1 MNTSLKPGTTL
12 YVGTAI
18 DTIWSQ
24 IYYHVWWP
32 GQGNDPMYLM
42 NQSMNRAR
50 NNYYENNYTPHMYTN
65 GKDSGSGTATWIS
78 DPKTYLEE
86 VGLYEIN
93 LSGSQSG
100 NEISFDVKM
109 NAIETTP
116 TSQDLRLFVATV
128 MDTVHY
134 PASPNGLTEHHNPV
148 IALLTGNT
156 GKQMKFISGITYT
169 ESFTWSMPSDWIN
182 HADIS
187 WKSSGLKAVAWIQ
200 NYKSKEILQVNEFG
214 FY

>member
-1 MNTSLKPGTTL
+1 LNTSLKPGTTL

-42 NQSMNRAR
+42 NQSMNRTR

-93 LSGSQSG
+93 LIGTRSG

-109 NAIETTP
+109 NVIETTP

-128 MDTVHY
+128 IDTVHY

-169 ESFTWSMPSDWIN
+169 ESFTWSMPGGWIN

-187 WKSSGLKAVAWIQ
+187 WKSSGLKAVSWIQ
-200 NYKSKEILQVNEFG
+200 NYKSKEILQVNEFR
-214 FY
+214 FN

>member
-65 GKDSGSGTATWIS
+65 GKDSGSGTAIWIS

-109 NAIETTP
+109 NAIERTP

-200 NYKSKEILQVNEFG
+200 NYKSKEVLQVNVFR
-214 FY
+214 FD

>member
-1 MNTSLKPGTTL
+1 
-12 YVGTAI
+12 
-18 DTIWSQ
+18 
-24 IYYHVWWP
+24 
-32 GQGNDPMYLM
+32 
-42 NQSMNRAR
+42 
-50 NNYYENNYTPHMYTN
+50 MYTN

-93 LSGSQSG
+93 LIGTRSG

-109 NAIETTP
+109 NAIQTTP

-128 MDTVHY
+128 MDTVNY
-134 PASPNGLTEHHNPV
+134 PTSPNGVREHHNPV

-169 ESFTWSMPSDWIN
+169 ESFIWSMPDAWIN
-182 HADIS
+182 HSDIT
-187 WKSSGLKAVAWIQ
+187 WKSSDLRAVAWIQ
-200 NYKSKEILQVNEFG
+200 IYKSKEVLQGNEFG
-214 FY
+214 FD

>member
-1 MNTSLKPGTTL
+1 LNTSLKPGTTL

-42 NQSMNRAR
+42 NQSMNRTR

-93 LSGSQSG
+93 LIGTRSG

-109 NAIETTP
+109 NVIETTP

-128 MDTVHY
+128 IDTVHY

-169 ESFTWSMPSDWIN
+169 ESFTWSMPSGWIN
-182 HADIS
+182 HADIL
-187 WKSSGLKAVAWIQ
+187 WKSSGLKAVSWIQ
-200 NYKSKEILQVNEFG
+200 NYKSKEILQVNEFR
-214 FY
+214 FN

>member
-1 MNTSLKPGTTL
+1 MNTALKPGTTL

-182 HADIS
+182 HSDIT
-187 WKSSGLKAVAWIQ
+187 WKSSDLKAVAWIQ
-200 NYKSKEILQVNEFG
+200 NYNSKEVLQVNEFG
-214 FY
+214 FD

>member
-42 NQSMNRAR
+42 NQSMNRTR

-93 LSGSQSG
+93 LIGTRSG

-109 NAIETTP
+109 NVIETTP

-128 MDTVHY
+128 IDTVHY

-169 ESFTWSMPSDWIN
+169 ESFTWSMPSGWIN

-200 NYKSKEILQVNEFG
+200 NYMSKEVLQVNVFRFE
-214 FY
+214 

>member
-42 NQSMNRAR
+42 NQSMNRTR

-93 LSGSQSG
+93 LIGTRSG

-109 NAIETTP
+109 NVIETTP

-128 MDTVHY
+128 IDTVHY

-156 GKQMKFISGITYT
+156 GKQIKFISGITYT
-169 ESFTWSMPSDWIN
+169 ESFTWSMPSGWIN
-182 HADIS
+182 HADIL
-187 WKSSGLKAVAWIQ
+187 WKSSGLKAVSWIQ
-200 NYKSKEILQVNEFG
+200 NYKSKEILQVNEFR
-214 FY
+214 FN